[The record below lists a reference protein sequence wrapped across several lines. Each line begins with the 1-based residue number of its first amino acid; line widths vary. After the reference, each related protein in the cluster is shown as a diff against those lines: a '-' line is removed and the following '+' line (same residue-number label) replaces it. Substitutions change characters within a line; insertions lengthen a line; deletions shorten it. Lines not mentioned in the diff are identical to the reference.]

1 VTDERESIVIVAFR
15 LKQVALQAV
24 GALHARPWNLA
35 SARSYQ
41 RMSGRRPAPAGLFS
55 TGLIIVQS
63 RAWAYPPNG
72 GLERAE
78 LGIPPMEL
86 HSTSSRGPTTGKVL
100 PGGKRLPFLATKIVA
115 PRCPGLIDRPRLL
128 AMASQLPAKRLAVIK
143 APAGF
148 GKTSLALSWSEWFG
162 RRGSSVAWLTIDS
175 DDDEPSRFLFYV
187 TQAIR
192 RAAPEAGADALDLIS
207 ETFLI
212 NPQAI
217 VSTLINDLTDLDE
230 DVCLFLEDYHWVTDP
245 GIHDAVTFFL
255 KHAPSQAHVILT
267 TRTEPPLPLAS
278 LRANNQLL
286 EIDASALRFDLQETS
301 EFIEHEKPGGLAP
314 ADVKLLHSRSE
325 GWPAQLRIVV
335 STSSSSE
342 DFGQYV
348 RNLSGMQR
356 PIDAYLAEMLDCLPP
371 DLVAF
376 MLRTAILDR
385 LSAPLCEAV
394 AGASSARAL
403 LASIEKRQLLLTAL
417 DQEREW
423 HRYHPLLAGYL
434 KRRVESELGNELP
447 DLHRRAAHWYAS
459 QELWTEAVQHAIA
472 GGDADQALGWIKNC
486 AMGLVKRGDLF
497 TLLAWQRLFPPAVMR
512 GQPEVRLAIAW
523 GMALAIRCDEALDLV
538 SEIERDIAASPSAD
552 AEVSR
557 CECEVIRSIAIAIK
571 DDSETALSIA
581 QNCLGRSADPWTAN
595 AASNVVRF
603 GHLKAG
609 DLKKFYGTPWIP
621 YSADDDRRNVLAA
634 VYCRCLQGVAEAQ
647 QLRIDSADRY
657 FREALRL
664 AEQHVGPNSLAAAL
678 PASLI
683 ARIRYD
689 EGRLD
694 EAEAM
699 LIDRVPL
706 INAGTMLECVLGSYF
721 VMARIAAHRRNL
733 ERAHTLLDWAESQG
747 NARNWGRLSA
757 AAVLERA
764 RLYLDEGRIDQGAEC
779 LDRLER
785 LAAAYPAPSD
795 CAWSDIHRYTAL
807 ARAYLASA
815 QARFDEAV
823 SILNEL
829 RRELEGMHNLHLAL
843 RVEARLA
850 TVRFRAKQVAE
861 ASACFRGVVPRFAQ
875 AGIYHTFLDEG
886 SELGPLLAA
895 FQKDAERTGGSPELT
910 SYVSKL
916 IALWR
921 SRYQSE
927 PEQTLTSALAQSLSA
942 RESHILRLIADGLSN
957 KEIARTLAI
966 TPETVKSHVK
976 HIFVK
981 LNVEKR
987 AQAVSRAQMLGLAG
1001 TRPS

>member
-1 VTDERESIVIVAFR
+1 
-15 LKQVALQAV
+15 
-24 GALHARPWNLA
+24 
-35 SARSYQ
+35 
-41 RMSGRRPAPAGLFS
+41 
-55 TGLIIVQS
+55 
-63 RAWAYPPNG
+63 
-72 GLERAE
+72 
-78 LGIPPMEL
+78 MEL
-86 HSTSSRGPTTGKVL
+86 HSTSSRGPATGKVPL
-100 PGGKRLPFLATKIVA
+100 PGGKELPFLATKIVA

-128 AMASQLPAKRLAVIK
+128 AMASQLAVKRLTVIK

-148 GKTSLALSWSEWFG
+148 GKTSLAVSWSEWFG
-162 RRGSSVAWLTIDS
+162 QRGSSVAWLTIDS

-192 RAAPEAGADALDLIS
+192 RAAPEVGADALDLIR

-217 VSTLINDLTDLDE
+217 LSTLINDLTDVDE
-230 DVCLFLEDYHWVTDP
+230 EVWLFLEDYHWVTDP
-245 GIHDAVTFFL
+245 GIHDAMAFFL
-255 KHAPSQAHVILT
+255 KHAPSQAHVVLT
-267 TRTEPPLPLAS
+267 TRTEPTLPLVS

-286 EIDASALRFDLQETS
+286 EIDASALRFDLQETR
-301 EFIEHEKPGGLAP
+301 EFLEHERPGSLAP
-314 ADVKLLHSRSE
+314 ADVKLLQIRTE

-335 STSSSSE
+335 SSSSSGE

-348 RNLSGMQR
+348 RNLSATQR
-356 PIDAYLAEMLDCLPP
+356 PIDAYLAEMLDGLPP

-385 LSAPLCEAV
+385 LSAPLCEVV
-394 AGASSARAL
+394 AGASLARTL

-423 HRYHPLLAGYL
+423 YRYHPLLAGYL

-472 GGDADQALGWIKNC
+472 AGDADQALGWIKNC

-523 GMALAIRCDEALDLV
+523 GMALAVRCDEALDLV
-538 SEIERDIAASPSAD
+538 GEIERDIAGSPSAD

-557 CECEVIRSIAIAIK
+557 CECQVIRSIAIAIK

-581 QNCLGRSADPWTAN
+581 QNCLDRSADPWTAN
-595 AASNVVRF
+595 AASNVIRF

-621 YSADDDRRNVLAA
+621 YSVDDDRRNVFAA

-657 FREALRL
+657 LLEALRL
-664 AEQHVGPNSLAAAL
+664 AERHVGPNSVAAAL

-689 EGRLD
+689 QGQVE

-699 LIDRVPL
+699 LIDRVRL

-721 VMARIAAHRRNL
+721 VMARIAAHRMNL
-733 ERAHTLLDWAESQG
+733 ERAHTLLDWAENQG
-747 NARNWGRLSA
+747 NARGWGRLSA

-779 LDRLER
+779 LNRLES
-785 LAAAYPAPSD
+785 LAAAFPAPTN
-795 CAWSDIHRYTAL
+795 CAWSDIHRYASL
-807 ARAYLASA
+807 ARAYMASA
-815 QARFDEAV
+815 EKRFDEAV
-823 SILNEL
+823 SILHEL
-829 RRELEGMHNLHLAL
+829 RRELESVHNLHLAL

-850 TVRFRAKQVAE
+850 TVRFRANQLAE
-861 ASACFRGVVPRFAQ
+861 AAVCFRGIVSRFAQ

-886 SELGPLLAA
+886 PEVGPLLAA
-895 FQKDAERTGGSPELT
+895 FQKDAERAGSSPQLT
-910 SYVSKL
+910 SYVSRL
-916 IALWR
+916 MAFWT

-927 PEQTLTSALAQSLSA
+927 PQQTPTSALTQSLSA
-942 RESHILRLIADGLSN
+942 REGDILRLIAEGLSN

-976 HIFVK
+976 HIFIK

-987 AQAVSRAQMLGLAG
+987 AQAVSRAQMLGLTG